1 MKNQLHSC
9 NAEHHTHS
17 HTMNLPTI
25 KFAKTESLVL
35 RCCRADMTSYGGFV
49 WKKKGVVKAP
59 DWKKNRDCRNGL
71 HGWLS
76 GQGHYDAWSASS
88 DDLWSASSDD
98 LWRASSDDLWMV
110 VAVKTKDII
119 DLNGKVKFPAARV
132 LYVGKREIA
141 TGLIVAHCPA
151 SKVIYGTVTAGDY
164 GTATAGYGGTVT
176 AGDYGIAT
184 AGEGGT
190 ATAGEGGIL
199 QINAWDSK
207 SLRYRIIIGYVG
219 ENGLVA
225 GTQYKLDE
233 HAQFVEVA

>member
-1 MKNQLHSC
+1 
-9 NAEHHTHS
+9 
-17 HTMNLPTI
+17 MNLPTI

-59 DWKKNRDCRNGL
+59 DWKKNRDCGNGL
-71 HGWLS
+71 RGWLS
-76 GQGHYDAWSASS
+76 GQGHYDAWS
-88 DDLWSASSDD
+88 
-98 LWRASSDDLWMV
+98 ASSDDLWMV

-176 AGDYGIAT
+176 AG
-184 AGEGGT
+184 
-190 ATAGEGGIL
+190 EGGIL
-199 QINAWDSK
+199 QIKAWDA
-207 SLRYRIIIGYVG
+207 LRYRIIIGYVG

-225 GTQYKLDE
+225 GTKYKLDE

>member
-1 MKNQLHSC
+1 
-9 NAEHHTHS
+9 
-17 HTMNLPTI
+17 MNLPTI

-88 DDLWSASSDD
+88 DDLW
-98 LWRASSDDLWMV
+98 MV

-164 GTATAGYGGTVT
+164 GTVTAGY
-176 AGDYGIAT
+176 
-184 AGEGGT
+184 GGT

-207 SLRYRIIIGYVG
+207 ALRYRIIIGYVG

-225 GTQYKLDE
+225 GTKYKLDE
-233 HAQFVEVA
+233 HDQFVEVA

>member
-1 MKNQLHSC
+1 
-9 NAEHHTHS
+9 
-17 HTMNLPTI
+17 MNLPTI

-59 DWKKNRDCRNGL
+59 DWKKNRDCGNGL

-98 LWRASSDDLWMV
+98 LWSASSDDLWMV

-207 SLRYRIIIGYVG
+207 ALRYRIIIGYVG

>member
-1 MKNQLHSC
+1 MKNQLHCIAFLQCS
-9 NAEHHTHS
+9 EH

-59 DWKKNRDCRNGL
+59 DWKKNRDCGNGL

-190 ATAGEGGIL
+190 VTAGEGGIL
-199 QINAWDSK
+199 QIKAWDA
-207 SLRYRIIIGYVG
+207 LRYRIIIGYVG

>member
-1 MKNQLHSC
+1 
-9 NAEHHTHS
+9 
-17 HTMNLPTI
+17 MNLPTI

-59 DWKKNRDCRNGL
+59 DWKKNRDCGNGL
-71 HGWLS
+71 RGWLS
-76 GQGHYDAWSASS
+76 GQGHYDAWS
-88 DDLWSASSDD
+88 
-98 LWRASSDDLWMV
+98 ASSDDLWMV

-164 GTATAGYGGTVT
+164 GTATAGYGGTAT
-176 AGDYGIAT
+176 AGYGGTAT

-199 QINAWDSK
+199 QIKAWDA
-207 SLRYRIIIGYVG
+207 LRYRIIIGYVG

>member
-1 MKNQLHSC
+1 
-9 NAEHHTHS
+9 
-17 HTMNLPTI
+17 MNLPTI

-59 DWKKNRDCRNGL
+59 DWKKNRDCGNGL
-71 HGWLS
+71 RGWLS
-76 GQGHYDAWSASS
+76 GQGHYDAWS
-88 DDLWSASSDD
+88 
-98 LWRASSDDLWMV
+98 ASSDDLWMV

-164 GTATAGYGGTVT
+164 GTATAGYGGTAT
-176 AGDYGIAT
+176 AGYGGTAT

-190 ATAGEGGIL
+190 ATAGNYGTVTAGEGGTVTAGEGGIL

-207 SLRYRIIIGYVG
+207 ALRYRIIIGYVG

>member
-1 MKNQLHSC
+1 
-9 NAEHHTHS
+9 
-17 HTMNLPTI
+17 MNLPTI

-98 LWRASSDDLWMV
+98 LWMV

-164 GTATAGYGGTVT
+164 G
-176 AGDYGIAT
+176 IAT

-207 SLRYRIIIGYVG
+207 ALRYRIIIGYVG

>member
-1 MKNQLHSC
+1 
-9 NAEHHTHS
+9 
-17 HTMNLPTI
+17 MNLPTI

-88 DDLWSASSDD
+88 DDLWS
-98 LWRASSDDLWMV
+98 ASSDDLWMV

-207 SLRYRIIIGYVG
+207 ALRYRIIIGYVG

>member
-1 MKNQLHSC
+1 
-9 NAEHHTHS
+9 
-17 HTMNLPTI
+17 MNLPTI

-98 LWRASSDDLWMV
+98 LWMV

-164 GTATAGYGGTVT
+164 GIAT

-207 SLRYRIIIGYVG
+207 ALRYRIIIGYVG

>member
-1 MKNQLHSC
+1 
-9 NAEHHTHS
+9 
-17 HTMNLPTI
+17 MNLPTI

-98 LWRASSDDLWMV
+98 LWMV

-176 AGDYGIAT
+176 VGDYGIATVGDYGIAT

-207 SLRYRIIIGYVG
+207 ALRYRIIIGYVG